1 MSYLCVL
8 FFVLQSL
15 ANLKIINLSHS
26 QQIVEVDELS
36 KACSLER
43 IHLQGCT
50 SLKTIPN
57 TGRLKSLQHLNL
69 SGCTRIERSEI
80 TKKIKGLGR
89 EGGLR
94 ETKSESM
101 VFSTL
106 EDLETED
113 NTDNF

>member
-1 MSYLCVL
+1 MCFV
-8 FFVLQSL
+8 FVLQSL

-26 QQIVEVDELS
+26 QKIVEVGELS
-36 KACSLER
+36 KACSLEK

-50 SLKTIPN
+50 SLESIPD
-57 TGRLKSLQHLNL
+57 TGRLKSLEHLNL
-69 SGCTRIERSEI
+69 SGCTRIERAEI

-94 ETKSESM
+94 ETKSQSM

-106 EDLETED
+106 VDLEPED